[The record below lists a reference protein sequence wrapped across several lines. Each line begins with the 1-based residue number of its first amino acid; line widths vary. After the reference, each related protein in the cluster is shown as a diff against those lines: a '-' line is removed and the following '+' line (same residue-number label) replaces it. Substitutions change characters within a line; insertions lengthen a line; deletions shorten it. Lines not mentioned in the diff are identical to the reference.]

1 MFLFCSSSESF
12 RIAFVN
18 FLFALGYLALS
29 CSCFA
34 SWFGGIGHF
43 LGVVFLPV
51 ILFKV
56 FQALSDECVKSLL
69 VIVSIHVCCLFVV
82 TPPLLRDGGTA
93 RTAIQVHAVN
103 LIEIRLEE
111 IWQPISNQS

>member
-1 MFLFCSSSESF
+1 MFLFFSSSDSF

-18 FLFALGYLALS
+18 LLFALVYLPLS

-34 SWFGGIGHF
+34 SWFGDTRHF

-56 FQALSDECVKSLL
+56 LQAFRDKCVKSMLA
-69 VIVSIHVCCLFVV
+69 IVSIH
-82 TPPLLRDGGTA
+82 
-93 RTAIQVHAVN
+93 H
-103 LIEIRLEE
+103 
-111 IWQPISNQS
+111 S